1 MAYQVKIAFHDA
13 VTNKPFKVG
22 DNYPADTAE
31 ERLNLL
37 IAKGYITEGAGKP
50 TEKNTVDE
58 IKKYLAD
65 NGIEY
70 DESAKKADLLA
81 LVEE

>member
-22 DNYPADTAE
+22 DNYQDDTAE

-37 IAKGYITEGAGKP
+37 IAKGYIVEGAGKP

-58 IKKYLAD
+58 IKKYLTA
-65 NGIEY
+65 NGIAF
-70 DESAKKADLLA
+70 DESTKKADLLA
-81 LVEE
+81 LVEG